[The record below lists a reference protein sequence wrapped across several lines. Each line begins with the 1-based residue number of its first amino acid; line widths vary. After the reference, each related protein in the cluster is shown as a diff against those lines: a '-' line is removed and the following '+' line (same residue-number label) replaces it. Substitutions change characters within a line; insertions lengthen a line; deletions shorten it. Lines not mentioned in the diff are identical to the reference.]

1 MLPASFT
8 CVTLL
13 QFTCDGV
20 TLLTRGEQ
28 LAPTERGDQAMAFIQ
43 CGLALLA
50 SGSVLVGSHTGTPV
64 RKLERGNAPAMYSAH
79 QLEAY
84 LTPQQVEYIRPGLK
98 ITVASVTIPAD
109 RRPVVE
115 VTFVDDLDQP
125 LDRLG
130 KVTPGAISISFV
142 LAYYNPEARD
152 YVAYTTRTQTSPI
165 TGQSAVQASA
175 DSGGTWED
183 LGLGRARYRF
193 KTALPEGFAANK
205 THTLGIY
212 ATRNLTA
219 ILGKNYYANVLYDF
233 RPDGQAVTAKWD
245 GLSTAVCNSCHDPLQ
260 AHGGARREV
269 KLCVLCHNATQ
280 SLDPDTGNKVEFREM
295 IHKIHRGKDL
305 PSVQA
310 GRPYR
315 IIGFN
320 QSVNDYSTVAFPQ
333 DIRNCTKCHQ
343 GTSEAHIWYTRP
355 NRTACGSCHDNV
367 NWETGE
373 GHAAGPQA
381 NDDACASCHV
391 PEGESEFDASIKG
404 AHTVPT
410 KSKQLRGL
418 SMEILAVTNAAPGQK
433 PTVTFRVTNKDDG
446 SVVAP
451 SSLNSLN
458 LHLGG
463 PTTDYASYVT
473 ESARGA
479 SFNGDTAVYT
489 FNYAL
494 PADASGTWV
503 VTADAYRNVTIDNHT
518 ETGLTLREAAQNP
531 VYYFAVT
538 DSQPQPRRAVVDL
551 ANCNKCH
558 DTLALHGGQRFKTE
572 ECVVCHNA
580 NKDDRGRRPAD
591 KQPPESVHFKYL
603 IHKIHTGEEL
613 SRDFT
618 VYGFG
623 NVPHNYNEVRYPG
636 DRRNC
641 VTCHKSG
648 TYQLPLPS
656 GLLPTQAPRDY
667 YTPIQPEAAAC
678 LSCHDTAYAAA
689 HAYVNTAPF
698 AEACAACHGNNAE
711 FSVDKVHAR

>member
-1 MLPASFT
+1 MAML
-8 CVTLL
+8 
-13 QFTCDGV
+13 
-20 TLLTRGEQ
+20 
-28 LAPTERGDQAMAFIQ
+28 Q

-50 SGSVLVGSHTGTPV
+50 SGAVLVGSQSTPS
-64 RKLERGNAPAMYSAH
+64 RHLAPSSPAPNYSAQH
-79 QLEAY
+79 LEAY
-84 LTPQQVEYIRPGLK
+84 LSPQQVEYIRPGLK
-98 ITVASVTIPAD
+98 ITLNSITIPED
-109 RRPVVE
+109 RRPVVD
-115 VTFVDDLDQP
+115 VSFVDDMDQP
-125 LDRLG
+125 LDRAG
-130 KVTPGAISISFV
+130 KVTPGAISMSFV

-165 TGQSAVQASA
+165 TGQSAVQSSA

-193 KTALPEGFAANK
+193 RTALPEGFDGSK

-212 ATRNLTA
+212 ATRDLSS
-219 ILGKNYYANVLYDF
+219 ILGKNYYANVLHDF
-233 RPDGQAVTAKWD
+233 RPDGQGVTAKWE
-245 GLSTAVCNSCHDPLQ
+245 GFATATCNTCHDPLQ

-280 SLDPDTGNKVEFREM
+280 SVDPDTGNKVEFREM
-295 IHKIHRGKDL
+295 VHKIHRGRDL

-320 QSVNDYSTVAFPQ
+320 QSVHDYSTVAFPQ
-333 DIRNCTKCHQ
+333 DIRNCATCHQ
-343 GTSEAHIWYTRP
+343 GTSEAHVWFTRP
-355 NRTACGSCHDNV
+355 SRAACGSCHDNV

-381 NDDACASCHV
+381 NDRACASCHL
-391 PEGESEFDASIKG
+391 PEGESEFDVSITG
-404 AHTVPT
+404 AHTIPT
-410 KSKQLRGL
+410 KSRQLRGL
-418 SMEILAVTNAAPGQK
+418 KMEILAVTNAAPGQK
-433 PTVTFRVTNKDDG
+433 PTVTFRLTNLDDG

-451 SSLNSLN
+451 ASLNSLN

-463 PTTDYASYVT
+463 PTNDYASYVT

-494 PADASGTWV
+494 PEDAQGTWT

-531 VYYFAVT
+531 VYSVAVT
-538 DSQPQPRRAVVDL
+538 DSQPQPRRVVVDL
-551 ANCNKCH
+551 AKCNTCH
-558 DTLALHGGQRFKTE
+558 NLLALHGGQRFKTE
-572 ECVVCHNA
+572 ECVVCHNP

-591 KQPPESVHFKYL
+591 KQPPESVDFRYL
-603 IHKIHTGEEL
+603 IHKVHRGEALTRE
-613 SRDFT
+613 FT

-623 NVPHNYNEVRYPG
+623 NVPHTYNEVRFPG
-636 DRRNC
+636 DLRNC
-641 VTCHKSG
+641 QTCHKPG
-648 TYQLPLPS
+648 TYHLPL
-656 GLLPTQAPRDY
+656 GQDRLPVQTPRDFY
-667 YTPIQPEAAAC
+667 SPLKPESAAC

>member
-1 MLPASFT
+1 
-8 CVTLL
+8 
-13 QFTCDGV
+13 
-20 TLLTRGEQ
+20 
-28 LAPTERGDQAMAFIQ
+28 MAFIQ

-50 SGSVLVGSHTGTPV
+50 SGSVLVASHSGAPV
-64 RKLERGNAPAMYSAH
+64 RKLERGSPPAMYAAH

-98 ITVASVTIPAD
+98 LTVVGISIPED

-115 VTFVDDLDQP
+115 VTFVDDFDQP

-142 LAYYNPEARD
+142 LAYYDAAKRD

-183 LGLGRARYRF
+183 LGLGRAKYRF
-193 KTALPEGFAANK
+193 KTALPAGFASNK

-233 RPDGQAVTAKWD
+233 RPDGQAVTESWQ
-245 GLSTAVCNSCHDPLQ
+245 GFQTATCNSCHDPLQ
-260 AHGGARREV
+260 THGGARREV

-305 PSVQA
+305 PSVKT
-310 GRPYR
+310 GRPYQ

-320 QSVNDYSTVAFPQ
+320 QSVHDYSTVAFPR
-333 DIRNCTKCHQ
+333 DIRNCTTCHQ
-343 GTSEAHIWYTRP
+343 GTSEAHIWYSRP
-355 NRTACGSCHDNV
+355 SRAACGSCHDNV

-373 GHAAGPQA
+373 NHAAGPQA
-381 NDDACASCHV
+381 DDQACASCHI
-391 PEGESEFDASIKG
+391 PEGESEFDASVKG

-418 SMEILAVTNAAPGQK
+418 EMEILGVSNAAPGQK
-433 PTVTFRVTNKDDG
+433 PTVTFKLTNKDDG
-446 SVVAP
+446 TAVDPATLSGL
-451 SSLNSLN
+451 SLV
-458 LHLGG
+458 LGG
-463 PTTDYASYVT
+463 PTTDYATYVSENALAAT
-473 ESARGA
+473 FDGT
-479 SFNGDTAVYT
+479 TATYT
-489 FNYAL
+489 FKAAL
-494 PADASGTWV
+494 PADAAGTWV
-503 VTADAYRNVTIDNHT
+503 VTGEAYRAVTLDNHT
-518 ETGLTLREAAQNP
+518 ETGLATRDAARNP
-531 VYYFAVT
+531 IFYVAVS
-538 DSQPQPRRAVVDL
+538 DAQAQPRREAVDL
-551 ANCNKCH
+551 AKCNNCH
-558 DTLALHGGQRFKTE
+558 GELAVHSLRRYKVE
-572 ECVVCHNA
+572 YCVVCHNPTKTDA
-580 NKDDRGRRPAD
+580 PRRPAD
-591 KQPPESVHFKYL
+591 QQPAESIHFKYM
-603 IHKIHTGEEL
+603 IHKIHSGEDLTREYTTWA
-613 SRDFT
+613 SRA
-618 VYGFG
+618 
-623 NVPHNYNEVRYPG
+623 HNFNEVRYPG

-641 VTCHKSG
+641 TACHKPG
-648 TYQLPLPS
+648 AYQLPLPE
-656 GLLPTQAPRDY
+656 GLLATEAPRDY
-667 YTPIQPEAAAC
+667 YSPLKPEAAAC

-698 AEACAACHGNNAE
+698 AEACAACHGNDAE